1 MKFSKI
7 NYNNQIFNTI
17 NKY

>member
-7 NYNNQIFNTI
+7 NDMTLFFWPTWS
-17 NKY
+17 